1 MGGFFQPV
9 SKNNGKNK
17 NLEVFGSQE
26 SKERKEHEVRL
37 HEQSFEKT
45 PGTESLKTFEGNKD
59 FPLYDKIKSSF
70 VDLKMST
77 LKREE
82 VINLTNNL
90 GYKLSLNPGDEKL
103 NTPKINKKF
112 VILSIVDVVNTL
124 NMEEKEQSSLRDNLI
139 GVGDFKETNDDDLHF
154 TQNVDDPDYPLL
166 RGLEKNKDL
175 KLTEVETFAIG
186 EQLLS
191 TETIIEAIE
200 AVGED
205 LINSTRKQEI
215 ISKINDIHKEL
226 NKQKVGLPEIFGTFP
241 SLSVEEGK
249 KDNVI
254 SLIGDNYSKISGGDG
269 RDDINTA
276 INISLNKIL
285 YKKVIPNRYSELM
298 QKNISIIRESNN
310 NIKEKVSSLK
320 VIFYSVNGVMGFSG
334 KSMAKVKE
342 QMDKNIAAQEE
353 NLEEMYKNVLN
364 LLKKHSENEN
374 NRLRK
379 EQESAANAGIYEEED
394 SKKGEEDLELLLAEL
409 TESSG
414 DTKS

>member
-1 MGGFFQPV
+1 MWWFFQPV

-45 PGTESLKTFEGNKD
+45 PWTESLKTFEWNKD

-90 GYKLSLNPGDEKL
+90 WYKLSLNPWDEKL

-139 GVGDFKETNDDDLHF
+139 WVWDFKETNDDDLHF

-166 RGLEKNKDL
+166 RWLEKNKDL
-175 KLTEVETFAIG
+175 KLTEVETFAIW

-200 AVGED
+200 AVWED

-226 NKQKVGLPEIFGTFP
+226 NKQKVWLPEIFWTFP
-241 SLSVEEGK
+241 SLSVEEWK

-254 SLIGDNYSKISGGDG
+254 SLIGDNYSKISWWDW

-320 VIFYSVNGVMGFSG
+320 VIFYSVNGVMWFSW

-379 EQESAANAGIYEEED
+379 EQESAANAWIYEEED

-409 TESSG
+409 TESSW